1 MKPQRPYLLRALYD
15 WIVDSGEVPYILVDA
30 TVDGVVVPT
39 EHIQDGKI
47 VLNIGPNAIRDLHI
61 GDDYVMCNG
70 RFDGRVF
77 ELCMPM
83 LSVNAIY
90 SKDTAQG
97 MVFPEENALGV
108 PVADPSAAATPATPA
123 GVSEIPTERVAEKE
137 SDDTSDDKPG
147 GPPTLRLV

>member
-30 TVDGVVVPT
+30 TVEGVVVPQ

-97 MVFPEENALGV
+97 MVFPEESALGELAGDAGDEGNTST
-108 PVADPSAAATPATPA
+108 PVSAAA
-123 GVSEIPTERVAEKE
+123 VSESVEVER
-137 SDDTSDDKPG
+137 DPSDDKPG